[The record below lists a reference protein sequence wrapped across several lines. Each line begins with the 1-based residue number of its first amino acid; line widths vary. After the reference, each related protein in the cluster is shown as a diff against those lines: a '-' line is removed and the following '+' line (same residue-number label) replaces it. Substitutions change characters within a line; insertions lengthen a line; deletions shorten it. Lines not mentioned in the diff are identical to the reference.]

1 MPCDTKQNKTMQLI
15 YDETKRYY
23 RIVGQW
29 VVKQQYNVNENDIK
43 MSTLNFVSI
52 KKIKVSIPYRSYW
65 SIYLL

>member
-52 KKIKVSIPYRSYW
+52 KEN
-65 SIYLL
+65 